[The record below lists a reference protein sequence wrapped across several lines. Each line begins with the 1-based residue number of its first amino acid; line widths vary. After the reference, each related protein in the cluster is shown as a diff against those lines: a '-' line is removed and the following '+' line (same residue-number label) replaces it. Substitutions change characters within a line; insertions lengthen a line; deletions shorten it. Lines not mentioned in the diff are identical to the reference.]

1 MPAAIDQ
8 RTPAFR
14 ELAHH
19 WETWVG
25 VLMCA
30 VCGGAGGY
38 ASAVYFQRSPLP
50 LLLGGAVGGFLYSLM
65 VRLVRR
71 RYGLPPPE
79 LRGAL
84 ANAVE
89 LYFRDDGGARLMVP
103 EGPKSR
109 YGYRVH
115 SPEQEGLLRAYVSM
129 RLWTQ
134 TAIMLLGVIG
144 FWFAVD
150 LPRRWNALANHGD
163 AARLV
168 IIALLAYFAL
178 LVAPVLLFERV
189 SRQIEAKYFAA
200 AERVTVT
207 PLPTAL
213 AARRA
218 LLAVLGAGLLVAA
231 LLLLAGVLVLAP
243 HPHR

>member
-1 MPAAIDQ
+1 MPAALD
-8 RTPAFR
+8 RRAPAFR
-14 ELAHH
+14 QLAQH

-30 VCGGAGGY
+30 LCGAAGGY
-38 ASAVYFQRSPLP
+38 VSAVYFQRSPLP
-50 LLLGGAVGGFLYSLM
+50 LLLGGALGGFLYSLM
-65 VRLVRR
+65 VRVVRR
-71 RYGLPPPE
+71 RYGLAPPE
-79 LRGAL
+79 LRGPL
-84 ANAVE
+84 ATAVG
-89 LYFRDDGGARLMVP
+89 LYFRDDDGGRLMVP
-103 EGPKSR
+103 EGPRSR

-134 TAIMLLGVIG
+134 TAIMLLGVVG

-150 LPRRWNALANHGD
+150 LPRRWNALATHGD

-168 IIALLAYFAL
+168 VIVMLAYFAL

-189 SRQIEAKYFAA
+189 SRQIEAKYFSA
-200 AERVTVT
+200 AERVAVT

-218 LLAVLGAGLLVAA
+218 LLAALGLGLLVAA
-231 LLLLAGVLVLAP
+231 LLLLAGLLLLAP
-243 HPHR
+243 APHR